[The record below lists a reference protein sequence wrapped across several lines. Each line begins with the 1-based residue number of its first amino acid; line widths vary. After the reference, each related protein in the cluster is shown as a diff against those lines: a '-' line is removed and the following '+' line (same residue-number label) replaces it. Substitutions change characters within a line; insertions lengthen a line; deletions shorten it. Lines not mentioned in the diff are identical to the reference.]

1 MEILD
6 RVKKNPH
13 LTQNQIQKEM
23 GISLRS
29 VKRIMSRLQQE
40 GILIRKGNNR
50 SGLWMIDDEVSF
62 DR

>member
-1 MEILD
+1 
-6 RVKKNPH
+6 
-13 LTQNQIQKEM
+13 M